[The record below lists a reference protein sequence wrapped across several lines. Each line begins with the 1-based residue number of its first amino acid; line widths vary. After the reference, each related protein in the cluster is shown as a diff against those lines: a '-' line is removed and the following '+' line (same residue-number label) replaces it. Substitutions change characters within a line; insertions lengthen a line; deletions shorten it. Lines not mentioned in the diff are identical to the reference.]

1 MVILTSNRTRDLHDA
16 LKRRC
21 LYHWIDY
28 PTTARA
34 TEIIRTRVPEAQQ
47 SLAEHVAE
55 AVARIR
61 TLDVQKA
68 PGIAEAIGWVDALR
82 LLGFEVLSEDAAAI
96 TIGSVLKYR
105 EDAELVTDRSLAWLV
120 GSDA

>member
-1 MVILTSNRTRDLHDA
+1 LTSNRTRDLHDA

-28 PTTARA
+28 PSTERA
-34 TEIIRTRVPEAQQ
+34 AEIIRNRVPGARQ
-47 SLAEHVAE
+47 SLAEHVAS

-68 PGIAEAIGWVDALR
+68 PGIAEAISWVNALR
-82 LLGFEVLSEDAAAI
+82 LLGFEDLDAHAAGL

-105 EDAELVTDRSLAWLV
+105 EDADLVNDRSVAWLV
-120 GSDA
+120 GQLG